1 MTFECNNP
9 DCGNTHTEVTTTMRV
24 RNNEV
29 RYFNGSD
36 DYADVCPKCGG
47 RCTETTTKE
56 GLPMMKFHDNG
67 SGKDKLL

>member
-1 MTFECNNP
+1 MTFECN
-9 DCGNTHTEVTTTMRV
+9 DCGNVHNETSTTMRV

-36 DYADVCPKCGG
+36 DPADICPKCGG
-47 RCTETTTKE
+47 RCKETTKKD